1 MTSSRHAVPGAG
13 EEKTPSE
20 TNFARAVPL
29 FLLTLLSM
37 FWVGAEHAGA
47 DVMTEGLP
55 ALWRGYSFALPLMAI
70 LLAHELGHYFA
81 ARIHHVDTSLPYF
94 IPMPFALIGTFGAVI
109 RMRGPA
115 SDRNALFDIGA
126 AGPLAG
132 LVFAIPVL
140 IYGVCTSPVSPLLP
154 DVSYLVEGRSLLYL
168 AILQLA
174 KGTIPAGHDIML
186 TPTALA
192 GWAGLLVTMMNLVPV
207 GQLDGGHVAY
217 ALFGS
222 RQVRYSQRFRQLL
235 FGVAA
240 LIGVLAATR
249 AWQAGQDQAQVGE
262 ALLSGVH
269 WFMWAAVLTIMSRVA
284 HGEHP
289 PIEVGSLTPGRRVLA
304 WTTLGLFV
312 LLFMPTWMSFK

>member
-1 MTSSRHAVPGAG
+1 MSTFES
-13 EEKTPSE
+13 TD
-20 TNFARAVPL
+20 TNFGRAIPL

-47 DVMTEGLP
+47 DVLRDGLS
-55 ALWRGYSFALPLMAI
+55 ALGRGWAFAIPLMAI

-115 SDRNALFDIGA
+115 SERNALFDIGA

-132 LVFAIPVL
+132 LAIALPVL
-140 IYGVCTSPVSPLLP
+140 VYGVLTSPVEALDPSLH
-154 DVSYLVEGRSLLYL
+154 YMVEGRSILYL
-168 AILQLA
+168 GLLA
-174 KGTIPAGHDIML
+174 LTKGAIPAGHDIML

-217 ALFGS
+217 ALFGDRQTTYS
-222 RQVRYSQRFRQLL
+222 RRFRWFLL
-235 FGVAA
+235 FVGLLVGA
-240 LIGVLAATR
+240 LGGMR
-249 AWQAGQDQAQVGE
+249 AQLDGQDFEHVTEG
-262 ALLSGVH
+262 LLAGVH
-269 WFMWAAVLTIMSRVA
+269 WLMWAAVLAGMSRMA
-284 HGEHP
+284 RGEHP
-289 PIEVGSLTPGRRVLA
+289 PVEPGELTPFRRALA
-304 WTTLGLFV
+304 WMTLGWFV
-312 LLFMPTWMSFK
+312 LLFMPTWVSFT

>member
-1 MTSSRHAVPGAG
+1 VSSL
-13 EEKTPSE
+13 ESTSE
-20 TNFARAVPL
+20 TNFGRAIPL

-47 DVMTEGLP
+47 DVMAGGLA
-55 ALWRGYSFALPLMAI
+55 ALARGYSFALPLMAI

-115 SDRNALFDIGA
+115 SERNALFDIGA

-132 LVFAIPVL
+132 LTVALPVL
-140 IYGVCTSPVSPLLP
+140 VYGVLTSRVEALDPSLH
-154 DVSYLVEGRSLLYL
+154 YMVEGRSLLYL
-168 AILQLA
+168 GLLA
-174 KGTIPAGHDIML
+174 LTKGPIPEGHDIML

-217 ALFGS
+217 ALFGPRQAAYS
-222 RQVRYSQRFRQLL
+222 RRFRWLL
-235 FGVAA
+235 VFVGV
-240 LIGVLAATR
+240 LIGAIGGVRAHLAGADSEHVFEGLLAGVHWLMWAGVLA
-249 AWQAGQDQAQVGE
+249 G
-262 ALLSGVH
+262 
-269 WFMWAAVLTIMSRVA
+269 MSRLA
-284 HGEHP
+284 RGEHP
-289 PIEVGSLTPGRRVLA
+289 PVEAGELTPFRRVLA
-304 WTTLGLFV
+304 WMTLGWFV
-312 LLFMPTWMSFK
+312 LLFMPTWVSFT